1 MAILT
6 AAVTALTL
14 AGTPGLAVHRDTSA
28 GVHTP
33 GEITRLSVGATPGQR
48 YGAFFK
54 GGTAPGAHSG
64 TFTRLVPS
72 ATPSQQYGSFAGK
85 FAQTDFEKI
94 GLPMSIVP
102 VVTMGPVTDV
112 DIDITMNI
120 VPVLAMSSNVRQ
132 ALTANASVVPRLV
145 MARGST
151 LVSGTFPKAATAS
164 IVPQVSLTV
173 TTNKSLPIS
182 MSVVPVLTS
191 SASVDGGSDN
201 LEASAS
207 VIPVLTMA
215 ASANITSNSITAS
228 ASIVPVLSLT
238 IGINRINAALNH
250 DIVMTVAPILNM
262 SSSVRTAGEV
272 DHIHITGNPY
282 GYIRITKV

>member
-14 AGTPGLAVHRDTSA
+14 AGTPGLAVHRDASA

-33 GEITRLSVGATPGQR
+33 GEITRLSVGATPGRR

-72 ATPSQQYGSFAGK
+72 ATPSGQYGSFAGK
-85 FAQTDFEKI
+85 FAQTYFEQYVS
-94 GLPMSIVP
+94 MSIVP

-120 VPVLAMSSNVRQ
+120 VPRLAMSSNVRQ

-201 LEASAS
+201 LVADAS

-215 ASANITSNSITAS
+215 ASANVTSNSITAS

-238 IGINRINAALNH
+238 IGINRINASLNH

-262 SSSVRTAGEV
+262 SSSVQTAGEV
-272 DHIHITGNPY
+272 DHIHITGNTY
-282 GYIRITKV
+282 GYIRITKI